1 MYKGEQDMNGEKK
14 VKAEPKNGGI
24 KEKMMKGIV
33 TPTVLI
39 LIVVAIL
46 ILLIVNV
53 SVNNIR
59 TEEITA
65 ESGQVS
71 NGISEYFTRYMETT
85 RQLAANNELQ
95 NLFEIVKK
103 GNKIADAEQFDS
115 VRKTMTNTFHTDEE
129 NILVCWIADVDSS
142 QCVED
147 EESGYISK
155 IGEWDITSRDWY
167 TEVVEAKTTIVTEP
181 YQNAS
186 TGQMVASVISP
197 VYNSS
202 GELIGVAAVDVSIDT
217 ISVMM
222 SEYKLGDSGF
232 FMLLTQKGKVM
243 YAPEDSII
251 NQSFMDLKIDKKVI
265 DTFSAK
271 QDSELTYRWN
281 GTKLH
286 GCYTVMGSCGWS
298 VLSGMPNKEYNETIY
313 FLIVAVGG
321 FFLLAVVI
329 LVFIIN
335 KIATGIVKP
344 LKELEGVA
352 GKIAEG
358 DLNVELNI
366 SSKDEVGAVA
376 SALDKTVVRL
386 SGYIKYIEEIT
397 EVLNEVADGNLRFE
411 LKQEYVGEFQKVKT
425 SLENLSTRL
434 TTTLYNIEEA
444 SKQVSGGSEQ
454 IATGAQSLAEGS
466 TSQAAA
472 IQQLQAS
479 VTEIASQVNSTVEI
493 AENARRRMADM
504 GQELTFSNSQMEKA
518 VEAMKEIS
526 KCSNEIE
533 NIITTIEEIADQTTL
548 LSLNASI
555 EAAKAGD
562 MGRGFAVVAGEVGSL
577 ANESME
583 AVQTST
589 SLIKNSLTAVN
600 KGMDIVNESAAE
612 MQQALK
618 HIVTLQE
625 ELENIDEAA
634 QMQSEGINQIRQALE
649 QVSEVI
655 SDNSAMA
662 EESAAA
668 SEELSAQSQ
677 NLTEMILEFKI

>member
-1 MYKGEQDMNGEKK
+1 MNGVKK
-14 VKAEPKNGGI
+14 AKIRSKNGGI
-24 KEKMMKGIV
+24 KENMMKGII

-39 LIVVAIL
+39 FIIVAVL
-46 ILLIVNV
+46 ILVIVRAA
-53 SVNNIR
+53 VNDIR

-71 NGISEYFTRYMETT
+71 NRISEYFTRYMETT
-85 RQLAANNELQ
+85 RQLAANNEIQ
-95 NLFEIVKK
+95 NLFETVKK
-103 GNKIADAEQFDS
+103 GNKIAEAEQFVS
-115 VRKTMTNTFHTDEE
+115 VRKTMTNTFHTDEK

-142 QCVED
+142 QCIED
-147 EESGYISK
+147 EESGYISE
-155 IGEWDITSRDWY
+155 IGEWDITGREWY
-167 TEVVEAKTTIVTEP
+167 AEVVEAKTTIVTEP

-197 VYNSS
+197 VYGGN
-202 GELIGVAAVDVSIDT
+202 GELLGVTAVDVSIDT
-217 ISVMM
+217 ISDMM
-222 SEYKLGDSGF
+222 SEYKLGKSGF
-232 FMLLTQKGKVM
+232 FMLMTQKGNVM
-243 YAPEDSII
+243 YAPEESII
-251 NQSFMDLKIDKKVI
+251 NKSFLDLGVEKKVR

-271 QDSELTYRWN
+271 QNAELTYRWN

-286 GCYTVMGSCGWS
+286 GSYTVIGDTGWS
-298 VLSGMPNKEYNETIY
+298 VLSGMPNGEYNEALYRLFT
-313 FLIVAVGG
+313 AVGG
-321 FFLLAVVI
+321 FFLLAIVI
-329 LVFIIN
+329 LVVIIN

-344 LKELEGVA
+344 LKGLEEAA

-358 DLNVELNI
+358 DLNVEVNI
-366 SSKDEVGAVA
+366 ASKDEVGAVA
-376 SALDKTVVRL
+376 AALDKTVVRL
-386 SGYIKYIEEIT
+386 KDYIKYIDEIT

-411 LKQEYVGEFQKVKT
+411 LKQEYVGEFHKVKI
-425 SLENLSTRL
+425 SLENLSSRL
-434 TTTLYNIEEA
+434 TATLYNIEEA

-454 IATGAQSLAEGS
+454 IATGAQSLAEGA

-479 VTEIASQVNSTVEI
+479 VTDIASQVNSTAEF
-493 AENARRRMADM
+493 AENARQRMTDM
-504 GQELTFSNSQMEKA
+504 GQELEFSNSQMEKA
-518 VEAMKEIS
+518 VGAMNEIS
-526 KCSNEIE
+526 RCSNEIE
-533 NIITTIEEIADQTTL
+533 NIITTIEEIADQTNL

-555 EAAKAGD
+555 EAAKAGE

-589 SLIKNSLTAVN
+589 SLIQNSLAAVS
-600 KGMDIVNESAAE
+600 KGMNIVNESAAE
-612 MQQALK
+612 MQRALE

-625 ELENIDEAA
+625 SLENIDEAA
-634 QMQSEGINQIRQALE
+634 QVQSEGIDQIRQALD

-677 NLTEMILEFKI
+677 SLTEMILEFKL